1 MNTITTPK
9 LRVLLVDDEELARMR
24 LRSLVEDCLGPLCEV
39 VGEAANATQALV
51 WLATRECD
59 VLLLDVRMP
68 GRDGLQLAE
77 ELRVAAS
84 SASTRPPAIVF
95 VTAHAEHAL
104 KAFDLDA
111 VDYLTKPVRRERLQ
125 AALARVAQRMGLVP
139 AVANVSVSAGSADS
153 TAVIV
158 VTDRGRLV
166 RVPVA
171 DVLYLKAELKY
182 VTLRTASG
190 THLLDDSLSDLE
202 QRLTRQPDLRF
213 IRIHRNALVAC
224 KAVLALERRTPSGND
239 EEAVDA
245 GEAWAVRVAPVDEWL
260 AVSRRQVAAVREAL
274 AAGGV

>member
-1 MNTITTPK
+1 M
-9 LRVLLVDDEELARMR
+9 
-24 LRSLVEDCLGPLCEV
+24 
-39 VGEAANATQALV
+39 
-51 WLATRECD
+51 
-59 VLLLDVRMP
+59 
-68 GRDGLQLAE
+68 
-77 ELRVAAS
+77 
-84 SASTRPPAIVF
+84 
-95 VTAHAEHAL
+95 TAHAEHAL

-125 AALARVAQRMGLVP
+125 AALARVAQRLRLVP
-139 AVANVSVSAGSADS
+139 AVPTAAVSAGAID
-153 TAVIV
+153 TAPVIV
-158 VTDRGRLV
+158 VTDRGRLI

-171 DVLYLKAELKY
+171 EVLYLKAELKY
-182 VTLRTASG
+182 VSLRTATS

-224 KAVLALERRTPSGND
+224 KAVLALERRALAGND
-239 EEAVDA
+239 EDAAEA